1 MYSQIIALPR
11 RRSQDM
17 DAVFAGSGGGVSA
30 VADGDENV
38 ILFVNCTFMNNLATG
53 IAFAGVCTIFVFLFS
68 SRVF

>member
-1 MYSQIIALPR
+1 
-11 RRSQDM
+11 M